1 MRLIVF
7 ALVVLVAGCASS
19 PSPVEPPVTLK
30 RIENA
35 FIIKRVWR
43 HDLGDAASDKYL
55 KLSPLFDKNVIYSA
69 DHRGLITAY
78 ALDSRDKIWET
89 DIAFQV
95 GSAPSLYNG
104 RLLIGTSAGKL
115 VALDAKN
122 GEILWSTQLGSEVL
136 AAPKVAKGIIV
147 VRCVNGYIYG
157 LDEETGKQIWLH
169 EQIIPALTLR
179 GTSNPV
185 IRDDIVLSAF
195 DNGRLIANNL
205 QTGQV
210 LWQSSIAVPRGT
222 TDLERM
228 VDADADPVVVENVVY
243 AVAFQG
249 RLVAM
254 QLGSGRII
262 WSRDLESFVGMS
274 IDPYRIYLTDSEG
287 MLWALDRTTGATL
300 WKQDALL
307 RRKPTRPTLHK
318 QYLVVGDFN
327 GYVHWL
333 KRDSGKL
340 VARVRLKDASV
351 TTPSLDETEDLEF
364 PRSNDILVSPIVNED
379 RLFVIDRHGH
389 MEAFLASYP

>member
-1 MRLIVF
+1 MRLIVI
-7 ALVVLVAGCASS
+7 ALVVLVGGCASS
-19 PSPVEPPVTLK
+19 PSPVEPPVSLK

-55 KLSPLFDKNVIYSA
+55 KLDPLFDKNVIYSV

-78 ALDSRDKIWET
+78 ALDSKDKIWET
-89 DIAFQV
+89 DIALQV

-104 RLLIGTSAGKL
+104 QLLVGTSQGKL

-122 GEILWSTQLGSEVL
+122 GRILWSTQLGSEVL

-185 IRDDIVLSAF
+185 IRDDIVLSSF

-210 LWQSSIAVPRGT
+210 LWQSSIAIPRGT

-262 WSRDLESFVGMS
+262 WSRDLESYVGMS

-307 RRKPTRPTLHK
+307 RRNPTRPTLHK

-351 TTPSLDETEDLEF
+351 TTPTLDETEDLEF
-364 PRSNDILVSPIVNED
+364 PRSNDILVPPIVNED